1 LGYSLHRISGEEV
14 TEKRSDEEEGRVLPA
29 SVTEI
34 VATGLFFP
42 LLLLLCG
49 SVFVAPMWNRRAGML
64 RARRAAGFGV

>member
-1 LGYSLHRISGEEV
+1 MRAIPTTLAYSPELGVKLQ
-14 TEKRSDEEEGRVLPA
+14 DAA

-34 VATGLFFP
+34 LATVLFFP

-49 SVFVAPMWNRRAGML
+49 SVFVAPMWNRRAGIL